1 MRISIF
7 SILLLILTAY
17 SPLSIAHDKP
27 LSLQALD
34 ESGEYRLIAGK
45 PAERKDYF
53 ELVDLVDM
61 MGSTQKIL
69 MMDLIQNSSSPL
81 ELSAEGL
88 QKASLVHQSLPFSAG
103 RNSFHA
109 TGNLKGLVWI
119 LISFLTM
126 AVFANIIQ
134 WGWSRSLSAELGTRA
149 EAQKQLSIMNKQMH
163 EKAYTDALSGMGN
176 RRAFFEQGE
185 AKLRSAFGT
194 DTSMSALMIDID
206 HFKSV
211 NDQFGHAVGDKVIQG
226 FAEIVLETVRDEDV
240 QGRIGGEE
248 FAIVASNTSLKQA
261 EVLAERIRLA
271 AEKVELLHEGK
282 VIKTTISIGVTT
294 FDPEQD
300 DLSTMMLRADNA
312 LYHAK
317 ELGRN
322 RVAINT

>member
-1 MRISIF
+1 
-7 SILLLILTAY
+7 
-17 SPLSIAHDKP
+17 
-27 LSLQALD
+27 
-34 ESGEYRLIAGK
+34 
-45 PAERKDYF
+45 
-53 ELVDLVDM
+53 
-61 MGSTQKIL
+61 
-69 MMDLIQNSSSPL
+69 
-81 ELSAEGL
+81 
-88 QKASLVHQSLPFSAG
+88 
-103 RNSFHA
+103 
-109 TGNLKGLVWI
+109 
-119 LISFLTM
+119 
-126 AVFANIIQ
+126 
-134 WGWSRSLSAELGTRA
+134 
-149 EAQKQLSIMNKQMH
+149 MH

-185 AKLRSAFGT
+185 AKLRLASGT
-194 DTSMSALMIDID
+194 DTPMSALMIDID

-248 FAIVASNTSLKQA
+248 FAIIASNTSLKQA

-322 RVAINT
+322 RVIINT